1 MSQAQRTGGANDQPA
16 VAPPDSMRSAQHGE
30 QAAPT
35 VSPATQ
41 DAGRQ
46 DPNREHQDDGERNQG
61 YLGTPFVP
69 RADRLRFAVEVEASD
84 DKVARQY
91 AVDDWILEQD
101 NPDFQEMSQK
111 HMGCFDIDSR
121 VVTQE
126 QYLELFDEDNDYMAH
141 VELDRKLSYINR
153 VKK

>member
-1 MSQAQRTGGANDQPA
+1 MSETQKKIVIVD
-16 VAPPDSMRSAQHGE
+16 V
-30 QAAPT
+30 
-35 VSPATQ
+35 VST
-41 DAGRQ
+41 
-46 DPNREHQDDGERNQG
+46 H
-61 YLGTPFVP
+61 
-69 RADRLRFAVEVEASD
+69 RLRFAVEVEAND

-91 AVDDWILEQD
+91 AVDDWVLEQD